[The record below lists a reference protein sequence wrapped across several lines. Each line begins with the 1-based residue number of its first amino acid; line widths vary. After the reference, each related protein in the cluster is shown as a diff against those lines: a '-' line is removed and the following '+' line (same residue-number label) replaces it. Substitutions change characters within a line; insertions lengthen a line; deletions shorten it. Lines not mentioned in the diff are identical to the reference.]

1 MNKRIAVL
9 LTCHNRRQKTINCF
23 RTLRAMECP
32 PNVNLDYFL
41 VDDGSKDGTAAAVQA
56 LVPNVHIL
64 QGNGN
69 LYWAGGMRA
78 AWKEAAQSNPDFYL
92 LVNDDTEVVFNALQS
107 VLALSSDPSCATIVV
122 GAICDPVTGNWTYGG
137 TSCDHANFQAGRS
150 RNCRSFNANFVFI
163 PRKVFQTLGIFHSAY
178 THGLADHDYGYA
190 ATRRGLSIRET
201 TEFVGT
207 CSRNST
213 QQTWRDRSLSRRQR
227 FRLLKSPKGLP
238 FREWFVYCW
247 RNAGPLW
254 PIRVVSPYLRILI
267 GR

>member
-1 MNKRIAVL
+1 MD
-9 LTCHNRRQKTINCF
+9 
-23 RTLRAMECP
+23 CP
-32 PNVNLDYFL
+32 QDVRLEYFL
-41 VDDGSKDGTAAAVQA
+41 VDDGSSDGTTAAVRA
-56 LVPNVHIL
+56 MIPNIHIL
-64 QGNGN
+64 QGDGN

-78 AWKEAAQSNPDFYL
+78 AWKEAVRSNPDFYL
-92 LVNDDTEVVFNALQS
+92 LVNDDTTVAPSALRS
-107 VLALSSDPSCATIVV
+107 LLALSPDSSSESIAV
-122 GAICDPVTGNWTYGG
+122 GAICDPETGEWTYGG
-137 TSCDHANFQAGRS
+137 TGCDQASFQTGKS
-150 RNCRSFNANFVFI
+150 RHCRSFNANFVFI
-163 PRKVFQTLGIFHSAY
+163 PEKVFQTLGIFHSAY

-190 ATRRGLSIRET
+190 ATRQGLPIRET
-201 TEFVGT
+201 SEFVGT

-254 PIRVVSPYLRILI
+254 PIRVVSPYLRILL